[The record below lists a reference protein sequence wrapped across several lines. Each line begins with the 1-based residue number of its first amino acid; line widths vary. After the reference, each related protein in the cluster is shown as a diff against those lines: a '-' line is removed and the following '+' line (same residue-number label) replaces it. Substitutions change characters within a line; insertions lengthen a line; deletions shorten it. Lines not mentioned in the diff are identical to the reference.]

1 MGISSKWIKSLV
13 GIKKHGKAQNGES
26 SKEVSQRLFKVS
38 FTSQDFPYPLLDLDA
53 SVGSL

>member
-26 SKEVSQRLFKVS
+26 SREVSQRVFTVFFRAS
-38 FTSQDFPYPLLDLDA
+38 FPPFHYSTSTH
-53 SVGSL
+53 

>member
-26 SKEVSQRLFKVS
+26 SKEVSQRLFTVS